1 MTSQHLVLVLILN
14 IFDFIVV
21 VAIAFKYKNLIILKA
36 VKQFLQETILGEY
49 IGKFNSDI
57 CSVT

>member
-1 MTSQHLVLVLILN
+1 MLILN